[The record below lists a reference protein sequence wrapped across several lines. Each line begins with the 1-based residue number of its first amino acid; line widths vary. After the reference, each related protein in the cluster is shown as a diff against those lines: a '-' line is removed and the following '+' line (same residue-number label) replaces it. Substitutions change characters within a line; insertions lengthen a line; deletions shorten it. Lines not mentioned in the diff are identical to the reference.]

1 MRARRSATVLL
12 VTGVTCLA
20 GAAFPMLAAS
30 ADGEPG
36 SGLGSFNLSAN
47 APVGLVRED
56 LPSYQCSAPPTLSG
70 SAACE
75 GVINETV
82 STLRN
87 GPIGHALS
95 GVVWPGTLGGNAGS
109 LLVLL
114 GSSGQL
120 PVPIPLPLPVPISIP
135 LPPVP
140 DQATMLN
147 DPIKAENSISGKE
160 ATVVNS
166 PVPGTTMT
174 ATATPTNVAAT
185 ATIGVSQTAPVGA
198 LGTIHSQSRTTL
210 TGPKS
215 AEAVAHS
222 EVTNIDIAGVIH
234 LGAIVSDAKATTDG
248 THAVAS
254 GQTTIAGATIAGVPV
269 TIDQRGVTVLTQ
281 NLPLL
286 PSVATDLVNST
297 LKQAGITLAVSTASG
312 TPDGAS
318 VNFDAGSLIVGIKQ
332 PATLA
337 GQALGGFLTIE
348 LGGANVSV
356 TSTPGYDFGSFTPNI
371 PPYTG
376 DTGGT
381 AVSPP
386 VSGTPPPA
394 TGTSGPPVGLGTG
407 SVPPP
412 TTAGGPVPIAAAPA
426 AARLRLPHG
435 LSPWLGALALLG
447 AGLVMAG
454 LRGLPDRVLV
464 VPASACPQ
472 GDLA

>member
-1 MRARRSATVLL
+1 MRVRRSATVLL

-20 GAAFPMLAAS
+20 GAGLPLFSAS

-36 SGLGSFNLSAN
+36 SGLGSFSLSAN
-47 APVGLVRED
+47 APTGLVRED
-56 LPSYQCSAPPTLSG
+56 LPAYQCSAPKTLAGSG
-70 SAACE
+70 ACE

-95 GVVWPGTLGGNAGS
+95 SVVWPGTLGANAGS
-109 LLVLL
+109 LLILL

-120 PVPIPLPLPVPISIP
+120 PLPIPLPLPVPISIP

-140 DQATMLN
+140 SQATMLN
-147 DPIKAENSISGKE
+147 DPIKAENSISGTE
-160 ATVVNS
+160 DTVVNS
-166 PVPGTTMT
+166 PIPGTTMT

-185 ATIGVSQTAPVGA
+185 AIIGANQGA
-198 LGTIHSQSRTTL
+198 EAASFGTITSRSRTTL

-222 EVTNIDIAGVIH
+222 EVTNLDIAGVIH

-248 THAVAS
+248 TKAVAS
-254 GQTTIAGATIAGVPV
+254 GQTTIVGASIAGVPV
-269 TIDQRGVTVLTQ
+269 TIDQHGVTVQSQ

-286 PSVATDLVNST
+286 PSVATAAVNNA
-297 LKQAGITLAVSTASG
+297 LKQAGITLSVSTASG

-332 PATLA
+332 PESLG
-337 GQALGGFLTIE
+337 GQSLGGFLTIV
-348 LGGANVSV
+348 LGGAHVSV

-376 DTGGT
+376 GTGGT
-381 AVSPP
+381 TVGTP
-386 VSGTPPPA
+386 VAGTPPLA
-394 TGTSGPPVGLGTG
+394 TGISGPPVGLGTG

-412 TTAGGPVPIAAAPA
+412 TTAGGPAPIAAAPA
-426 AARLRLPHG
+426 AARLPLPHG

-454 LRGLPDRVLV
+454 LRRLPDRVLV
-464 VPASACPQ
+464 VPATACSQ